1 MIGATARE
9 GVVFPVF
16 AGLTSLISRPVGAA
30 ADAGAP
36 EPREAR
42 RPPFALA
49 LGGGIAR
56 GWAHIGVLKT
66 LEAAGLKPDI
76 VTGTSVGAV
85 VGGCWAAGKLPELE
99 AWTRSL
105 TRRRMFGL
113 LDISLAGAGLISGG
127 RLKTQLEANLG
138 ETAIEDLTVRFAA
151 IATEY
156 GTGHEVWLA
165 RGPLAEAI
173 RASYALPGVFEP
185 LRIGGRWL
193 MDGAL
198 VNPVPVSAARA
209 LGGRLVVAVNL
220 QSDVSGRGTV
230 VQSVGASERDQEAA
244 EGLGWFARMRGQ
256 GKEAGRSAPPVQRNG
271 PGIPSVMV
279 DAFNIM
285 LDRISRSRLAGDP
298 PDVAIGPRLA
308 DIGLFDFHR
317 AAESI
322 RLGEEAAERAL
333 DPIREAMRALA

>member
-1 MIGATARE
+1 ML
-9 GVVFPVF
+9 P
-16 AGLTSLISRPVGAA
+16 SLSSLVGRPASIAETRDV
-30 ADAGAP
+30 DAP
-36 EPREAR
+36 EPEAPV
-42 RPPFALA
+42 RPALALA

-85 VGGCWAAGKLPELE
+85 VGGCWAAGKLGELE
-99 AWTRSL
+99 DWTLSI

-113 LDISLAGAGLISGG
+113 LDLNLAGAGLISGG
-127 RLKTQLEANLG
+127 KLKSQLEASLG
-138 ETAIEDLTVRFAA
+138 DVKIEELDCRFAA

-156 GTGHEVWLA
+156 NTGHEVWLG
-165 RGPLAEAI
+165 RGRLAEAL
-173 RASYALPGVFEP
+173 RASYALPGIFEP
-185 LRIGGRWL
+185 IRIGGRWL

-198 VNPVPVSAARA
+198 TNPVPVSAARA

-230 VQSVGASERDQEAA
+230 IQSIAATERDEAA
-244 EGLGWFARMRGQ
+244 AEELTWFSRLRGRKDDPGARAPERGPLD
-256 GKEAGRSAPPVQRNG
+256 A
-271 PGIPSVMV
+271 PGIPAVMV

-298 PDVAIGPRLA
+298 PDITIGPRLA
-308 DIGLFDFHR
+308 DIGLFEFHR
-317 AAESI
+317 AADAI
-322 RLGEEAAERAL
+322 RLGEEAAERAI
-333 DPIREAMRALA
+333 DPIRDAMKALS

>member
-1 MIGATARE
+1 M
-9 GVVFPVF
+9 FPS
-16 AGLTSLISRPVGAA
+16 LSSLISRPASIAETG
-30 ADAGAP
+30 DAGAR
-36 EPREAR
+36 EPQGEA

-56 GWAHIGVLKT
+56 GWAHIGVLKA
-66 LEAAGLKPDI
+66 LDAAGLKPDI

-85 VGGCWAAGKLPELE
+85 VGGCWAAGKLGELE
-99 AWTRSL
+99 TWARSL

-113 LDISLAGAGLISGG
+113 LDISLGGAGLIGGG
-127 RLKTQLEANLG
+127 RLKSQLEANLG
-138 ETAIEDLTVRFAA
+138 DIAIEELGVRFAA

-156 GTGHEVWLA
+156 NTGHEVWLGK
-165 RGPLAEAI
+165 GPLAEAI

-230 VQSVGASERDQEAA
+230 VQSIGASERDQEAA
-244 EGLGWFARMRGQ
+244 EDLTWMARIRG
-256 GKEAGRSAPPVQRNG
+256 GVASPGTRSPRRAAQDG
-271 PGIPSVMV
+271 PGIPTVMI
-279 DAFNIM
+279 DAFTIM

-298 PDVAIGPRLA
+298 PDVTIGPRLA

-317 AAESI
+317 ADESI
-322 RLGEEAAERAL
+322 RLGEEAAERAIES
-333 DPIREAMRALA
+333 IREAMRALA

>member
-1 MIGATARE
+1 M
-9 GVVFPVF
+9 F
-16 AGLTSLISRPVGAA
+16 ASLTSLISRPSALG
-30 ADAGAP
+30 DAGAP
-36 EPREAR
+36 EPTEAR
-42 RPPFALA
+42 RPAFALA

-56 GWAHIGVLKT
+56 GWAHIGVLKA
-66 LEAAGLKPDI
+66 LDAAGLKPDI

-85 VGGCWAAGKLPELE
+85 VGGCWAAGKLDELE
-99 AWTRSL
+99 AWARSL

-113 LDISLAGAGLISGG
+113 LDISLGGTGLIGGG
-127 RLKTQLEANLG
+127 RLKAQLDANLG
-138 ETAIEDLTVRFAA
+138 ETTIEQLGVRFAA

-156 GTGHEVWLA
+156 GTGHEVWLGK
-165 RGPLAEAI
+165 GPLAEAI

-230 VQSVGASERDQEAA
+230 VQSLGASERDQEAA
-244 EGLGWFARMRGQ
+244 EDLRWFARMRG
-256 GKEAGRSAPPVQRNG
+256 GAKPEAARGPRREPRDG
-271 PGIPSVMV
+271 PGLPAVMV

-298 PDVAIGPRLA
+298 PDVTIGPRLA

-317 AAESI
+317 ADESI
-322 RLGEEAAERAL
+322 RLGQEAAERSL
-333 DPIREAMRALA
+333 DAIREAMRALA

>member
-1 MIGATARE
+1 M
-9 GVVFPVF
+9 F
-16 AGLTSLISRPVGAA
+16 ASLSSLISRPASIA
-30 ADAGAP
+30 ETSDAGAR
-36 EPREAR
+36 EPQKQA

-56 GWAHIGVLKT
+56 GWAHIGVLKA
-66 LEAAGLKPDI
+66 LDAAGLKPDI

-85 VGGCWAAGKLPELE
+85 VGGCWAAGKLDELE
-99 AWTRSL
+99 TWARSL

-113 LDISLAGAGLISGG
+113 LDISLGGAGLIGGG
-127 RLKTQLEANLG
+127 RLKSQLEANLG
-138 ETAIEDLTVRFAA
+138 DIAIEQLGVRFAA

-156 GTGHEVWLA
+156 NTGHEVWLG

-230 VQSVGASERDQEAA
+230 VQSIGASERDQKAA
-244 EGLGWFARMRGQ
+244 EDLTWIARIRGGMASPGTRLPRRAAQ
-256 GKEAGRSAPPVQRNG
+256 DG
-271 PGIPSVMV
+271 PGIPTVMI
-279 DAFNIM
+279 DAFTIM

-298 PDVAIGPRLA
+298 PDVTIGPRLA

-317 AAESI
+317 ADESI
-322 RLGEEAAERAL
+322 RLGEEAAERAIE
-333 DPIREAMRALA
+333 PIREAMRALA

>member
-1 MIGATARE
+1 M
-9 GVVFPVF
+9 F
-16 AGLTSLISRPVGAA
+16 ASLSSLISRPASIAETG
-30 ADAGAP
+30 DAGAR
-36 EPREAR
+36 EPQGQS

-56 GWAHIGVLKT
+56 GWAHIGVLKA
-66 LEAAGLKPDI
+66 LDAAGLKPDI

-85 VGGCWAAGKLPELE
+85 VGGCWAAGKLDELE
-99 AWTRSL
+99 TWARSL

-113 LDISLAGAGLISGG
+113 LDISLGGAGLIGGG
-127 RLKTQLEANLG
+127 RLKAQLDANLG
-138 ETAIEDLTVRFAA
+138 DIAIEQLGVRFAA

-156 GTGHEVWLA
+156 NTGHEVWLG

-230 VQSVGASERDQEAA
+230 VQSIGASERDQEAA
-244 EGLGWFARMRGQ
+244 EDLTWIARIRG
-256 GKEAGRSAPPVQRNG
+256 GVASPGTRSPRRAAQDG
-271 PGIPSVMV
+271 PGIPTVMI
-279 DAFNIM
+279 DAFTIM

-298 PDVAIGPRLA
+298 PDVTIGPRLA

-317 AAESI
+317 ADESI
-322 RLGEEAAERAL
+322 RLGEEAAERAIE
-333 DPIREAMRALA
+333 PIREAMRALA

>member
-1 MIGATARE
+1 M
-9 GVVFPVF
+9 F
-16 AGLTSLISRPVGAA
+16 ASLSSLISRPASIAETG
-30 ADAGAP
+30 DAGAR
-36 EPREAR
+36 EPQGQA

-56 GWAHIGVLKT
+56 GWAHIGVLKA
-66 LEAAGLKPDI
+66 LDAAGLKPDI

-85 VGGCWAAGKLPELE
+85 VGGCWAAGKLEELE
-99 AWTRSL
+99 TWARSL

-113 LDISLAGAGLISGG
+113 LDISLGGAGLIGGG
-127 RLKTQLEANLG
+127 RLKAQLDANLG
-138 ETAIEDLTVRFAA
+138 DIAIEQLGVRFAA

-156 GTGHEVWLA
+156 NTGHEVWLG

-230 VQSVGASERDQEAA
+230 VQSIGASERDQEAA
-244 EGLGWFARMRGQ
+244 EDLTWMARIRG
-256 GKEAGRSAPPVQRNG
+256 GAASPGSRAPRREAKDG
-271 PGIPSVMV
+271 PGIPTVMI
-279 DAFNIM
+279 DAFTIM

-298 PDVAIGPRLA
+298 PDVTIGPRLA

-317 AAESI
+317 AEESI
-322 RLGEEAAERAL
+322 RLGEEAAERAIE
-333 DPIREAMRALA
+333 PIREAMRALA

>member
-1 MIGATARE
+1 M
-9 GVVFPVF
+9 F
-16 AGLTSLISRPVGAA
+16 ASLTSLISRPASLAETG
-30 ADAGAP
+30 DAGAP
-36 EPREAR
+36 EPTEAR
-42 RPPFALA
+42 RPAFALA

-66 LEAAGLKPDI
+66 LDAAGLKPDI
-76 VTGTSVGAV
+76 VAGTSVGAV
-85 VGGCWAAGKLPELE
+85 VGGCWAAGKLDELE
-99 AWTRSL
+99 SWARSL

-113 LDISLAGAGLISGG
+113 LDISLGGTGLIGGG
-127 RLKTQLEANLG
+127 RLKAQLDANLG
-138 ETAIEDLTVRFAA
+138 EVAIEELPVRFAA

-156 GTGHEVWLA
+156 STGHEVWLGK
-165 RGPLAEAI
+165 GPLAEAI

-230 VQSVGASERDQEAA
+230 VQSIGASERDQEAA
-244 EGLGWFARMRGQ
+244 EDLTWFARMRGQ
-256 GKEAGRSAPPVQRNG
+256 GRPAEERAARRPTRDG
-271 PGIPSVMV
+271 PGLPAVMI

-298 PDVAIGPRLA
+298 PDVTIGPRLA

-317 AAESI
+317 ADEAI
-322 RLGEEAAERAL
+322 QMGQEAAERNL
-333 DPIREAMRALA
+333 DAIRDAMRALS